1 MGSINLCID
10 DEFKVCFYV
19 VFEKMGVIFF
29 EVFCFMFEYIVDNEC
44 LLFKQIFLSD
54 EDVEFVEIVKEWFCN
69 FKLVCVM
76 LDEF

>member
-44 LLFKQIFLSD
+44 LLFK
-54 EDVEFVEIVKEWFCN
+54 
-69 FKLVCVM
+69 
-76 LDEF
+76 

>member
-10 DEFKVCFYV
+10 DEFKVCLYV
-19 VFEKMGVIFF
+19 VFEKMGVISF